1 MSPNH
6 ISKELPRFIA
16 VEGPIGVGKTSLTR
30 RLAESF
36 NYEAL
41 LETVENNPFLERFYQ
56 NRRQA
61 ALPTQLFFLFE
72 RARQIQELR
81 QGDMFEPVRVADF
94 ILEKDR
100 LFAEINLDPDELQL
114 YNNIYS
120 HLTIDAP
127 TPDLVIYL
135 QAPADVLMERIQAR
149 GVKVEQNI
157 ERSYLEE
164 LVETYTEFFHY
175 YSKAPLLIVN
185 AADIDLVN
193 NNADYNELLRFVR
206 TVKSGRHYY
215 NPKPSFI

>member
-1 MSPNH
+1 VSSSYQNN
-6 ISKELPRFIA
+6 ELPRYIA
-16 VEGPIGVGKTSLTR
+16 VEGPIGVGKTSLAR

-100 LFAEINLDPDELQL
+100 LFAKINLDADELKL
-114 YNNIYS
+114 YENIYS

-127 TPDLVIYL
+127 TPNLVIYM
-135 QAPADVLMERIQAR
+135 QAPASVLMERIRSR
-149 GVKVEQNI
+149 GVKAEQAVEK
-157 ERSYLEE
+157 SYLEE

-193 NNADYNELLRFVR
+193 NETDYSELLQFVR

-215 NPKPSFI
+215 NPRPSFI